1 MKHILIFTGY
11 FYPENQIINDF
22 IFSLNKNYRFTVIT
36 AFPNYPNRKLFKRY
50 KIWKD
55 SIDNQYE
62 NITILR
68 IPVIYRKGNN
78 LLFLFLNYISYVFSS
93 IVILPYLLFKKFDN
107 IFVYLISPFSIT
119 VAPLLMNLF
128 KKIKINIW
136 VLDLWPETL
145 EIFNF
150 PFKKK
155 ILRIIFYYTQFF
167 YSRCSNI
174 FVSSL
179 GFKKSASLNKFEKK
193 TFFIPQWQRGK
204 FDKKSSINLYKFPKL
219 PKKSIKILFAG
230 NFGKAQNLDC
240 VFKAIKELKT
250 DKNIYWFF
258 VGDGSEKL
266 NFQKKIY
273 DLETNNV
280 FIYNQVSLED
290 VSNFYVFCDL
300 FLIPLIDHNAIN
312 SVLPAKLQYC
322 LNFGK
327 PIITLSSGEISNF
340 IKQNKLGLVA
350 NSNDYKKLC
359 KNIISISKYK
369 KKQLDEIN
377 KNSQKLILNE
387 FNKKKL
393 ISSMCNIAF
402 ETNS

>member
-1 MKHILIFTGY
+1 M
-11 FYPENQIINDF
+11 
-22 IFSLNKNYRFTVIT
+22 
-36 AFPNYPNRKLFKRY
+36 
-50 KIWKD
+50 
-55 SIDNQYE
+55 
-62 NITILR
+62 
-68 IPVIYRKGNN
+68 
-78 LLFLFLNYISYVFSS
+78 
-93 IVILPYLLFKKFDN
+93 
-107 IFVYLISPFSIT
+107 
-119 VAPLLMNLF
+119 
-128 KKIKINIW
+128 
-136 VLDLWPETL
+136 
-145 EIFNF
+145 
-150 PFKKK
+150 
-155 ILRIIFYYTQFF
+155 
-167 YSRCSNI
+167 
-174 FVSSL
+174 
-179 GFKKSASLNKFEKK
+179 
-193 TFFIPQWQRGK
+193 
-204 FDKKSSINLYKFPKL
+204 
-219 PKKSIKILFAG
+219 
-230 NFGKAQNLDC
+230 
-240 VFKAIKELKT
+240 
-250 DKNIYWFF
+250 
-258 VGDGSEKL
+258 
-266 NFQKKIY
+266 
-273 DLETNNV
+273 ETNNV